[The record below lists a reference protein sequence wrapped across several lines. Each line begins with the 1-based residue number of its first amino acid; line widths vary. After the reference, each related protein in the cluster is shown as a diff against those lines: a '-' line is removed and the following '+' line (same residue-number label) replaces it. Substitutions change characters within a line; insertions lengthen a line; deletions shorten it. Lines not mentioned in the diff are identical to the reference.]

1 MIDAQVQ
8 TEMERA
14 TAGGRIVDQWVSPL
28 TPTPNVAGF
37 RFDAPAAI
45 RLASKYTMSAFSERQ
60 NRDEIFSS
68 SIDESFISPA
78 SLRIRVSVV
87 HVCRF
92 RHPTLQPCA
101 VYTPFFPSSCGGG
114 FYNSVYSIS
123 L

>member
-28 TPTPNVAGF
+28 TPTVAGF

-45 RLASKYTMSAFSERQ
+45 RLASKYTMSAFSERK

-78 SLRIRVSVV
+78 TLRIRVSVV
-87 HVCRF
+87 HVCLF
-92 RHPTLQPCA
+92 LHPTLQLCA
-101 VYTPFFPSSCGGG
+101 VCTPFFLVEEA
-114 FYNSVYSIS
+114 FYNSLKFIN

>member
-28 TPTPNVAGF
+28 TPTVAGF

-45 RLASKYTMSAFSERQ
+45 RLASKYTMSAFNERK
-60 NRDEIFSS
+60 NRDQIFSS
-68 SIDESFISPA
+68 SIDESLSTQPHYA
-78 SLRIRVSVV
+78 SVSVLCMYV
-87 HVCRF
+87 YFFIPPCNHVLSA
-92 RHPTLQPCA
+92 HL
-101 VYTPFFPSSCGGG
+101 FFLVVEEA
-114 FYNSVYSIS
+114 FYN